1 MNNTLTTPQSIRPRL
16 VAPPLV
22 NPNSK
27 FAGYTVTA
35 SDGRR
40 YRLTQNA
47 IRSFQ
52 TAPGQP
58 YQNCFT
64 FSYRRI
70 DEKGQPIKRIRISK
84 KNRLRLKRAVA
95 LAA

>member
-1 MNNTLTTPQSIRPRL
+1 MINPMSPRL
-16 VAPPLV
+16 P
-22 NPNSK
+22 S
-27 FAGYTVTA
+27 YTVTA

-40 YRLTQNA
+40 YRLTPNA
-47 IRSFQ
+47 VRVFQ

-58 YQNCFT
+58 KQDCFT

-70 DEKGQPIKRIRISK
+70 DENGQPIKRIRISK